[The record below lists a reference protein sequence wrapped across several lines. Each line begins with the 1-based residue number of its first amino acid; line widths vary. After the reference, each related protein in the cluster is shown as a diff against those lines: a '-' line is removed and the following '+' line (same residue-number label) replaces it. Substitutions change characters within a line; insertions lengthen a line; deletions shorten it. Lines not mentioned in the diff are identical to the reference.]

1 MSDIK
6 ILEHIRDNIDIFQ
19 GTLFQYNITETK
31 LKRFIRERKNART
44 ATATAT
50 AARNNN
56 RATVKK
62 TRRPSG
68 AVALTN
74 DGRTLTVIGDVWIK
88 HNNHWVPLTERKM
101 EVLCTDGYLYAPYVV
116 LGSNTCVNN
125 NDATKEQMNHVK
137 TFLDGDALKAVEK
150 RLTERFLNA
159 KKISGLPRKLQMNIE
174 RDTVFLSR
182 CQQIQNKSNLSA
194 GDFLLLD
201 PFYNRDIEKE
211 KEKTKDAKAGK
222 VTLRL
227 YASREEKEEEE
238 EEEPSAPTPPEAVET
253 KSSDEEGDETKTE
266 EPPSAPKPPSASET
280 PSLRTVKRRE
290 GTRSD
295 GDQVDDEEED
305 DEEEIDF
312 DEAAASYASESAD
325 DLSVDEETLND
336 MDVKALME
344 DKHVLDMLNTLSD
357 SESVREMSASE
368 SDHDLRDIPVSV
380 ESDKEFSFAA
390 SSSED
395 DNTLASIMQ
404 HLDASGSEDEEEE
417 LQWASTSSG
426 AD

>member
-194 GDFLLLD
+194 DDFLLLD

-238 EEEPSAPTPPEAVET
+238 PSVSEEPSAPTPPEAVET

-280 PSLRTVKRRE
+280 PGVRVI
-290 GTRSD
+290 RS
-295 GDQVDDEEED
+295 EPED

-390 SSSED
+390 SSSEE

>member
-1 MSDIK
+1 MSK
-6 ILEHIRDNIDIFQ
+6 YSNVSSKTSTTLKS
-19 GTLFQYNITETK
+19 TLFQYNITEKK
-31 LKRFIRERKNART
+31 LEKLIEKRKAART
-44 ATATAT
+44 ARTAERRRAVR
-50 AARNNN
+50 AA
-56 RATVKK
+56 AK
-62 TRRPSG
+62 RPSG
-68 AVALTN
+68 AVSLE
-74 DGRTLTVIGDVWIK
+74 DSGRTLVVTGDVWIK
-88 HNNHWVPLTERKM
+88 QNNHWVPLTERKM
-101 EVLCTDGYLYAPYVV
+101 EVLCTDGYLYAPWVV

-125 NDATKEQMNHVK
+125 NDATKEQMKHVK
-137 TFLDGDALKAVEK
+137 TFLRGAALKGVKK

-182 CQQIQNKSNLSA
+182 CQQIQGNSLTNNN
-194 GDFLLLD
+194 FLLLD

-222 VTLRL
+222 VTLRFGPPK
-227 YASREEKEEEE
+227 ADDEEEKQDDSDDEQK
-238 EEEPSAPTPPEAVET
+238 SDRDET
-253 KSSDEEGDETKTE
+253 KSSAP
-266 EPPSAPKPPSASET
+266 EPPSAPRAAKRPEPPSAPEPPSVSEKSKVRVT
-280 PSLRTVKRRE
+280 QSEP
-290 GTRSD
+290 
-295 GDQVDDEEED
+295 ED

-312 DEAAASYASESAD
+312 DEAAASYVSDSGD
-325 DLSVDEETLND
+325 DLSEETLND

-344 DKHVLDMLNTLSD
+344 DKHVLDMLSD

-390 SSSED
+390 SSSEE

-417 LQWASTSSG
+417 VLWASTSS
-426 AD
+426 D